1 MNTSVKSKVKVKPY
15 EDRVQRQFRTYM
27 LMMFFA
33 IGSISLLFL
42 ALTATYFFSK
52 GLVVDQL
59 HLPIPPIF
67 YVDTV
72 LLGLGSFAL
81 YMAQLAFK
89 KDKVTS
95 YKVWLYAALMTGVVF
110 TIGQVLGWYT
120 LSLMG
125 FGASAHRSGAFMLF
139 ISAIHVAHILGG
151 VVFMTYLFL
160 KASKKLKDVAL
171 AVVYFSDP
179 VPRSQLKLMNY
190 YWHFLCVL
198 WLYLLVFFVI
208 VG

>member
-1 MNTSVKSKVKVKPY
+1 MNTGVKSTVKVKPY
-15 EDRVQRQFRTYM
+15 EDRVQRQFSTYI

-33 IGSISLLFL
+33 IGSISVLFM
-42 ALTATYFFSK
+42 ALTITYYFSK
-52 GLVVDQL
+52 GLVADQL
-59 HLPIPPIF
+59 RLPIPPVF
-67 YVDTV
+67 YVDTI
-72 LLGLGSFAL
+72 LLGLGSCAL

-89 KDKVTS
+89 QDKAAS
-95 YKVWLYAALMTGVVF
+95 YKVWLYAALMTGVIF
-110 TIGQVLGWYT
+110 MIGQVFGWYT

-125 FGASAHRSGAFMLF
+125 FGAGAHRSGAFLLV

-151 VVFMTYLFL
+151 VVFITYLL
-160 KASKKLKDVAL
+160 IKASRKLKDTAL

-190 YWHFLCVL
+190 YWHFLGML
-198 WLYLLVFFVI
+198 WLYLLVFFAI